1 MKNQNAIKLFL
12 GMILFMA
19 ILSTVTSCS
28 ESGKLG
34 SDQENKIGMKFR
46 AETADGIT
54 IAVFTSNPELH
65 RIGDTVFV
73 MTSTNT
79 TSNYW
84 FLAENPTYTKDTV
97 MSYSG
102 GNISYKRVV
111 IKR

>member
-1 MKNQNAIKLFL
+1 MKTQSIIKLFL

-19 ILSTVTSCS
+19 ILSTVTSCNKIQDLNT
-28 ESGKLG
+28 E
-34 SDQENKIGMKFR
+34 ENNKIGMKFR
-46 AETADGIT
+46 AETSDGIT

-84 FLAENPTYTKDTV
+84 FLAENPTYAKDTV

-102 GNISYKRVV
+102 GTISYKRVV

>member
-1 MKNQNAIKLFL
+1 MKTQSIIKLFL

-28 ESGKLG
+28 ESGKLN
-34 SDQENKIGMKFR
+34 SDENKQIGMKFR

-84 FLAENPTYTKDTV
+84 FLAENPSYTRDTV
-97 MSYSG
+97 VSYSG
-102 GNISYKRVV
+102 GSISYKRVV